1 MFVVSSTAYGISQR
15 MLAYDRMSDA
25 LARAA
30 STPGT
35 DADRSQIYKVPVDD
49 TRAAVSAVGAG
60 KGVYVDAVAETAL
73 EAPSAERGA
82 ETAKAQLLAA
92 MMQNSP
98 DSESRQDSVGSDSTL
113 RPASP

>member
-25 LARAA
+25 MARAA
-30 STPGT
+30 AAPGT
-35 DADRSQIYKVPVDD
+35 EADKSHIYKVPVND

-60 KGVYVDAVAETAL
+60 KGVYVDVVAQPAMATAAA
-73 EAPSAERGA
+73 EPSAGERGA

-92 MMQNSP
+92 MMQDP
-98 DSESRQDSVGSDSTL
+98 GDVAG
-113 RPASP
+113 AK